1 MRLINKLKLGFL
13 IGLLSIPM
21 LPASLVLAGEEQRA
35 PPEARSA
42 GTLSDQVLRA
52 ISTIS
57 EMMSPED
64 PDDPPDL
71 EGAKRELDELYERR
85 YDRMN
90 DFEKS
95 TILNFYTN
103 YYLTIEDYPG
113 ALRIFEQILTIEELR
128 EDIRLRTLRSLGQI
142 YAAEENWQG
151 SIDNYVKWRELSIDE
166 DPIVF
171 RGLSYAHYQLEQY
184 AQAEP
189 YWLQYMEM
197 ALAAGE
203 ELGRDD
209 YAYLN
214 GIYFTL
220 EDYEKALEVT
230 KTMIMLF
237 DDPRDWLNLS
247 AVYASVDDEARRI
260 RSLNLAYLKGVI
272 EDENR
277 YLNLGQSM
285 AGIEIA
291 HSGSKIIKEGLDKS
305 IIEENED
312 NINTITQMLMIAS
325 EFERALPYAERLADL
340 DDSGD
345 GFDTLGYIHYVLANY
360 QDAADAFQ
368 AAVDKGGLSDKSAT
382 LLFLARALLELDEFS
397 AAEQA
402 AKDAAEAGDT
412 RAQQAANNYLN
423 FITATRDRT
432 NLIASRKADAID
444 FYEGYPPLQ

>member
-1 MRLINKLKLGFL
+1 MRLISKLRLGFL
-13 IGLLSIPM
+13 MGLLSIPM
-21 LPASLVLAGEEQRA
+21 LPAKLVIAGEEQRA

-42 GTLSDQVLRA
+42 GTLSEQVIRA
-52 ISTIS
+52 ISSIQ
-57 EMMSPED
+57 ELMSPED
-64 PDDPPDL
+64 PNDPPDM

-103 YYLTIEDYPG
+103 YYLTIEDYQG

-151 SIDNYVKWRELSIDE
+151 SIDNYIKWRELSVDE

-184 AQAEP
+184 AEAEP

-203 ELGRDD
+203 ELSRDD

-220 EDYEKALEVT
+220 EDYDKALDIT

-237 DDPRDWLNLS
+237 DDSRDWLNLS
-247 AVYASVDDEARRI
+247 AVYASIDDEARRI
-260 RSLNLAYLKGVI
+260 RSLNLAYLKGVV

-285 AGIEIA
+285 AGIDIA
-291 HSGSKIIKEGLDKS
+291 HSGSKIIQAGLEAE
-305 IIEENED
+305 IIEQNED
-312 NINTITQMLMIAS
+312 NISTITQMLMIAS
-325 EFERALPYAERLADL
+325 EFDKALPYAERLAEI

-345 GFDTLGYIHYVLANY
+345 GYDTLGYIHYVLTNY
-360 QDAADAFQ
+360 RESADAFQ

-382 LLFLARALLELDEFS
+382 LLFLSRALLELNEFD
-397 AAEQA
+397 AAEKA
-402 AKDAAEAGDT
+402 ARDSAEAGDR
-412 RAQQAANNYLN
+412 RAQEAANNYIN
-423 FITATRDRT
+423 FITATRNRT
-432 NLIASRKADAID
+432 NLIATRKADAID
-444 FYEGYPPLQ
+444 FYESYPPLQ

>member
-1 MRLINKLKLGFL
+1 MRFISKLTLGFL

-21 LPASLVLAGEEQRA
+21 LPATILAGEEQRA

-42 GTLSDQVLRA
+42 GTLSDQVMRA
-52 ISTIS
+52 ISSIQ
-57 EMMSPED
+57 ELMSPED
-64 PDDPPDL
+64 PDEPPNM

-113 ALRIFEQILTIEELR
+113 ALRIFEQILTIETLR

-151 SIDNYVKWRELSIDE
+151 SIDNYVTWRALSFDE
-166 DPIVF
+166 DQIVF

-184 AQAEP
+184 LEAEP

-197 ALAAGE
+197 ALAADE
-203 ELGRDD
+203 QLGRDD

-214 GIYFTL
+214 GIYFTV
-220 EDYEKALEVT
+220 EDYAKALNVT

-237 DDPRDWLNLS
+237 DDARDWLNLS
-247 AVYASVDDEARRI
+247 AVYASVDDEERRV
-260 RSLNLAYLKGVI
+260 RSLNLAYLKGVV

-291 HSGSKIIKEGLDKS
+291 HSGSKIIEKGLESD
-305 IIEENED
+305 IIEGNKD
-312 NINTITQMLMIAS
+312 NIATITQMLMISS
-325 EFERALPYAERLADL
+325 EFKKALPYAERLAEL
-340 DDSGD
+340 DETGD
-345 GFDTLGYIHYVLANY
+345 GFDTLGYIQYVLTDY
-360 QDAADAFQ
+360 EAAAEAFK
-368 AAVDKGGLSDKSAT
+368 AAVDKGNLTDKPAA
-382 LLFLARALLELDEFS
+382 LLFLARALLELDEFD

-402 AKDAAEAGDT
+402 AKDSAEAGDR
-412 RAQQAANNYLN
+412 RAQESASNYIN
-423 FITATRDRT
+423 FITATRSRT
-432 NLIASRKADAID
+432 NLIATRKAEAID
-444 FYEGYPPLQ
+444 FYESYPPIQ

>member
-1 MRLINKLKLGFL
+1 MRLINKLTLGFL
-13 IGLLSIPM
+13 ISLLAIPM
-21 LPASLVLAGEEQRA
+21 LPATVLAGEEQRA

-42 GTLSDQVLRA
+42 GTLSDQVMRA

-64 PDDPPDL
+64 ENDEPDM

-103 YYLTIEDYPG
+103 YYLTIEDYQG

-151 SIDNYVKWRELSIDE
+151 SIDNYVKWRNLSLDE

-171 RGLSYAHYQLEQY
+171 RGLSYAHYQLEQF
-184 AQAEP
+184 AEAEP
-189 YWLQYMEM
+189 YWLSYMEM

-203 ELGRDD
+203 ELDRDD

-220 EDYEKALEVT
+220 EDYAKALDVT
-230 KTMIMLF
+230 KTMIVKY

-247 AVYASVDDEARRI
+247 AVYASIDDEERRI
-260 RSLNLAYLKGVI
+260 RSLNLAYLKGVV

-291 HSGSKIIKEGLDKS
+291 HSGAKIIEAGLDAD
-305 IIEENED
+305 IIEPSED

-325 EFERALPYAERLADL
+325 EFRKALPYAEQAAEL

-345 GFDTLGYIHYVLANY
+345 GYDTLGYIHYVLTNY
-360 QDAADAFQ
+360 QEAADAFQ
-368 AAVDKGGLSDKSAT
+368 AAIDKGDLTDKSAA
-382 LLFLARALLELDEFS
+382 LLFLARSLLELDEFA

-402 AKDAAEAGDT
+402 AKDSAEAGDR
-412 RAQQAANNYLN
+412 RAQESANNYIR

-432 NLIASRKADAID
+432 NLIATRKADAID
-444 FYEGYPPLQ
+444 FYESYPPLQ

>member
-1 MRLINKLKLGFL
+1 MRLISKLKLGFL
-13 IGLLSIPM
+13 IGLLSVPM
-21 LPASLVLAGEEQRA
+21 LSVTVLAGEEQRA

-42 GTLSDQVLRA
+42 GTLSDQVLRS

-57 EMMSPED
+57 EMMAPED
-64 PDDPPDL
+64 ENEEPDL
-71 EGAKRELDELYERR
+71 EGAKRELDDLYERR

-95 TILNFYTN
+95 TVLNFYTN
-103 YYLTIEDYPG
+103 YYLTIEDYQG
-113 ALRIFEQILTIEELR
+113 ALRIFEQILTIETLR

-142 YAAEENWQG
+142 YAAEENWQA
-151 SIDNYVKWRELSIDE
+151 SIDNYTAWRQLSLDE
-166 DPIVF
+166 DQIVF
-171 RGLSYAHYQLEQY
+171 RGLSYAHYQLEQFRE
-184 AQAEP
+184 AEP

-203 ELGRDD
+203 ELSRDD

-214 GIYFTL
+214 SIYFTL

-230 KTMIMLF
+230 KTMIMKY
-237 DDPRDWLNLS
+237 DDARDWLNLS

-260 RSLNLAYLKGVI
+260 HSLNLAYLRGVV

-291 HSGSKIIKEGLDKS
+291 HSGSKIIEKGLTSD
-305 IIEENED
+305 IIEESED
-312 NINTITQMLMIAS
+312 NINTITQMLMISS
-325 EFERALPYAERLADL
+325 EFGKALPYAERLAEL

-345 GFDTLGYIHYVLANY
+345 GYDTLGYIHYVLTNYHEAAN
-360 QDAADAFQ
+360 AFQ
-368 AAVDKGGLSDKSAT
+368 AAIDKGNLSDRSAT
-382 LLFLARALLELDEFS
+382 LLFLARAYLELDEFTN
-397 AAEQA
+397 ALQA
-402 AKDAAEAGDT
+402 ARDSAEAGDR
-412 RAQQAANNYLN
+412 RAQEAANNYIN

-432 NLIASRKADAID
+432 NLIATRKADAID
-444 FYEGYPPLQ
+444 FYESYPPLQ

>member
-1 MRLINKLKLGFL
+1 MRLINKLTLGFL
-13 IGLLSIPM
+13 IGLLAIPM
-21 LPASLVLAGEEQRA
+21 LPATVLAGEEQRA

-57 EMMSPED
+57 ELMSPED
-64 PDDPPDL
+64 ENDPPDM

-95 TILNFYTN
+95 TVLNFYTN

-151 SIDNYVKWRELSIDE
+151 SIDNYVKWRNLSLDE

-171 RGLSYAHYQLEQY
+171 RGLSYAHYQLEQF
-184 AQAEP
+184 AEAEP
-189 YWLQYMEM
+189 YWLSYMNM
-197 ALAAGE
+197 ALEAGE

-214 GIYFTL
+214 GIYFTV
-220 EDYEKALEVT
+220 EDYVKALDVT
-230 KTMIMLF
+230 KTMIMLY

-247 AVYASVDDEARRI
+247 AVYASVDDEERRV
-260 RSLNLAYLKGVI
+260 RSLNLAYLRGFV

-291 HSGSKIIKEGLDKS
+291 HSGAKIIEAGLDS
-305 IIEENED
+305 DIIEENED
-312 NINTITQMLMIAS
+312 NINTITQMLMISS
-325 EFERALPYAERLADL
+325 EFKKALPYAERAAEL
-340 DDSGD
+340 DESGD
-345 GFDTLGYIHYVLANY
+345 GYDTLGYIHYVLTNY
-360 QDAADAFQ
+360 QEAADAFKT
-368 AAVDKGGLSDKSAT
+368 AVDKGELTDKPAT
-382 LLFLARALLELDEFS
+382 LLFLARALLELNEFE

-402 AKDAAEAGDT
+402 AKDSAEAGDR
-412 RAQQAANNYLN
+412 RAQEAANNYMR

-432 NLIASRKADAID
+432 NLIAARKADAID
-444 FYEGYPPLQ
+444 FYESYPPLQ

>member
-1 MRLINKLKLGFL
+1 MRLLSKLTLGFL
-13 IGLLSIPM
+13 IGILSIPM
-21 LPASLVLAGEEQRA
+21 LPAIVLAGEEQRA

-42 GTLSDQVLRA
+42 GTLSDQVMRS
-52 ISTIS
+52 ISTIQ
-57 EMMSPED
+57 ELMSPED
-64 PDDPPDL
+64 ENEPPDM

-103 YYLTIEDYPG
+103 YYLTIEDYQG
-113 ALRIFEQILTIEELR
+113 ALRIFEQILTIETLR

-151 SIDNYVKWRELSIDE
+151 SIDNYTAWRELSLDE
-166 DPIVF
+166 DQIVF

-184 AQAEP
+184 AEAEP

-220 EDYEKALEVT
+220 EDYVKALDVT
-230 KTMIMLF
+230 KTMIMLY

-247 AVYASVDDEARRI
+247 AVYASVDDEERRI
-260 RSLNLAYLKGVI
+260 RSLNLAYLKGVV

-291 HSGSKIIKEGLDKS
+291 HSGAKIIEKGLESD
-305 IIEENED
+305 IIEENKD
-312 NINTITQMLMIAS
+312 NIATITQMLMISS
-325 EFERALPYAERLADL
+325 EFNKALPYAERLAEL
-340 DDSGD
+340 DETGD
-345 GFDTLGYIHYVLANY
+345 GFDTLGYIQYVLTNY
-360 QDAADAFQ
+360 EESAEAFR
-368 AAVDKGGLSDKSAT
+368 AAVDKGNLTDKPAA
-382 LLFLARALLELDEFS
+382 LLFLARALLEMDEFD

-402 AKDAAEAGDT
+402 AKDSAEAGDR
-412 RAQQAANNYLN
+412 RAQEAANNYIS
-423 FITATRDRT
+423 FITATRART

-444 FYEGYPPLQ
+444 FYESYPPLQ

>member
-1 MRLINKLKLGFL
+1 MRFISKLTLGFL

-21 LPASLVLAGEEQRA
+21 LPATILAGEEQRA

-42 GTLSDQVLRA
+42 GTLSDQVMRA
-52 ISTIS
+52 ISSIQ
-57 EMMSPED
+57 ELMSPED
-64 PDDPPDL
+64 PDEPPNM

-113 ALRIFEQILTIEELR
+113 ALRIFEQILTIETLR

-151 SIDNYVKWRELSIDE
+151 SIDNYVTWRALSFDE
-166 DPIVF
+166 DQIVF

-184 AQAEP
+184 LEAEP

-197 ALAAGE
+197 ALAADE
-203 ELGRDD
+203 QLGRDD

-214 GIYFTL
+214 GIYFTV
-220 EDYEKALEVT
+220 EDYAKALNVT

-237 DDPRDWLNLS
+237 DDARDWLNLS
-247 AVYASVDDEARRI
+247 AVYASVDDEERRI
-260 RSLNLAYLKGVI
+260 RSLNLAYLKGVV

-291 HSGSKIIKEGLDKS
+291 HSGSKIIEKGLESD
-305 IIEENED
+305 IIEGNKD
-312 NINTITQMLMIAS
+312 NIATITQMLMISS
-325 EFERALPYAERLADL
+325 EFKKALPYAERLAEL
-340 DDSGD
+340 DETGD
-345 GFDTLGYIHYVLANY
+345 GFDTLGYIQYVLTDY
-360 QDAADAFQ
+360 EAAAEAFK
-368 AAVDKGGLSDKSAT
+368 AAVDKGNLTDKPAA
-382 LLFLARALLELDEFS
+382 LLFLARALLELDEFD

-402 AKDAAEAGDT
+402 AKDSAEAGDR
-412 RAQQAANNYLN
+412 RAQESASNYIN
-423 FITATRDRT
+423 FITATRSRT
-432 NLIASRKADAID
+432 NLIATRKAEAID
-444 FYEGYPPLQ
+444 FYESYPPIQ